1 MPTPDLTVT
10 NDVTA
15 ARFTLHLDGELVSRA
30 DYSIDGTVVTVP
42 HVETDPAHRGRG
54 FAAVLMDGVIE
65 SLRADGLTIR
75 PICSYAAGY
84 LDERPETHDLVAR

>member
-1 MPTPDLTVT
+1 MPRADLSVA

-15 ARFTLHLDGELVSRA
+15 SRFTLHLDGELVSRA
-30 DYSIDGTVVTVP
+30 HYTIDGTVVTVP
-42 HVETDPAHRGRG
+42 HVETDPAHRGHG

-75 PICSYAAGY
+75 PICSYAASY